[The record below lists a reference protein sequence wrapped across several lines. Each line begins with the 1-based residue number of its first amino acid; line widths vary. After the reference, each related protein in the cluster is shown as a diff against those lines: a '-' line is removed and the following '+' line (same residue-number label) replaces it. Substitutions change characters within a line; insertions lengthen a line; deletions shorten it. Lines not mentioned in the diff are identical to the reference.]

1 LELDATMNTDLQQLS
16 DALVSGDH
24 KRALAITQNLRRRGV
39 EVEEIIRHGIQPAM
53 EALDNKCTVEQFN
66 LLEIMLTGRAVS
78 AVARELFP
86 DSSCPPNAKATI
98 VVAALEGDI
107 HDIGKHILKM
117 VLIGNRYS
125 VIDCGKD
132 VPVTTVAERVKSENA
147 DALCISGL
155 ITNVI
160 PRVRLV
166 RQALKD
172 AGVAHV
178 PVLAGGAALKQS
190 TAAALNVDYVGQTAF
205 DAVKYLEPLFGEE
218 QREQH

>member
-1 LELDATMNTDLQQLS
+1 MNTNLHVLS
-16 DALVSGDH
+16 EALVNGDH
-24 KRALAITQNLRRRGV
+24 KRALAITQELRGQGV
-39 EVEEIIRHGIQPAM
+39 EVEDIIRHGIQPAM

-66 LLEIMLTGRAVS
+66 LLEIMLAGRAVS

-107 HDIGKHILKM
+107 HDIGKHIVKM

-132 VPVTTVAERVKSENA
+132 VPVSSLVDRVKAEKA
-147 DALCISGL
+147 DAICISGL

-166 RQALKD
+166 RQALNE
-172 AGVAHV
+172 AGVGHV
-178 PVLAGGAALKQS
+178 PILAGGAALKQS

-205 DAVKYLEPLFGEE
+205 DAVKYLEPFFGEE

>member
-1 LELDATMNTDLQQLS
+1 MNTNLHVLS
-16 DALVSGDH
+16 EALVNGDH
-24 KRALAITQNLRRRGV
+24 KRALAITQELRGQGV
-39 EVEEIIRHGIQPAM
+39 EVEDIIRHGIQPAM

-66 LLEIMLTGRAVS
+66 LLEIMLAGRAVS

-107 HDIGKHILKM
+107 HDIGKHIVKM

-132 VPVTTVAERVKSENA
+132 VPVSALVDRVKAEKA
-147 DALCISGL
+147 DAICISGL

-166 RQALKD
+166 RQALND
-172 AGVAHV
+172 AGVGHV
-178 PVLAGGAALKQS
+178 PILAGGAALKQS

-205 DAVKYLEPLFGEE
+205 DAVKYLEPLFAEAPCE
-218 QREQH
+218 

>member
-1 LELDATMNTDLQQLS
+1 MNTNLHLLS

-24 KRALAITQNLRRRGV
+24 KRALAITQALRAQGV
-39 EVEEIIRHGIQPAM
+39 EVEDIIRHGIQPAM

-66 LLEIMLTGRAVS
+66 LLEIMLAGRAVS

-107 HDIGKHILKM
+107 HDIGKHIVKM

-132 VPVTTVAERVKSENA
+132 VPVSALVDRVKAEKA
-147 DALCISGL
+147 DAICISGL

-166 RQALKD
+166 RQALNE
-172 AGVAHV
+172 AGVGHV
-178 PVLAGGAALKQS
+178 PILAGGAALKQS

-205 DAVKYLEPLFGEE
+205 DAVKYLEPLFAEAPCE
-218 QREQH
+218 